1 MSKTPLKYVLLAA
14 GSLIV
19 LSACNPDAEPS
30 GSEIIPSA
38 PAGSPEAQPHSAN
51 TADKPIVPVSGVASD
66 ILALHQ
72 RMLVL
77 DTHLDTPAFFHTP
90 AYTFS
95 ERQSYEQ
102 NGTQVD
108 LPRMKEGGLDGGFW
122 VIYTPQ
128 GPLDEASYA
137 SARNSALLRQMSIRE
152 FAGKYADEV
161 ELAFTADDAQRIADE
176 GKRVVYQSIENSY
189 PLGTDISLLETFYI
203 GGVRMVGPVH
213 GRDNQFA
220 DSATDVSSEAFGGL
234 SPLGEE
240 LVRKANELGI
250 ILDGSHAADET
261 VYDMIEVSS
270 TPLILSHTG
279 VDGMYEHFRNVPDE
293 LLIAVAE
300 DGGVIQMNALGS
312 YLELLEPSAERSEAL
327 AGLTAKY
334 GEFSSM
340 DADTMAKYLEARRD
354 VDAKFPPPRSSFE
367 KFMEQTL
374 YALDLVGPDHVG
386 MGADWDGGGGVE
398 GMMDITFLPKVTAAL
413 LEAGYSEEDVQKFWS
428 GNMLRLLREAEAART
443 SQLTSPPLLK

>member
-1 MSKTPLKYVLLAA
+1 
-14 GSLIV
+14 
-19 LSACNPDAEPS
+19 
-30 GSEIIPSA
+30 
-38 PAGSPEAQPHSAN
+38 
-51 TADKPIVPVSGVASD
+51 
-66 ILALHQ
+66 
-72 RMLVL
+72 
-77 DTHLDTPAFFHTP
+77 
-90 AYTFS
+90 
-95 ERQSYEQ
+95 
-102 NGTQVD
+102 
-108 LPRMKEGGLDGGFW
+108 
-122 VIYTPQ
+122 
-128 GPLDEASYA
+128 
-137 SARNSALLRQMSIRE
+137 
-152 FAGKYADEV
+152 
-161 ELAFTADDAQRIADE
+161 
-176 GKRVVYQSIENSY
+176 
-189 PLGTDISLLETFYI
+189 
-203 GGVRMVGPVH
+203 
-213 GRDNQFA
+213 
-220 DSATDVSSEAFGGL
+220 
-234 SPLGEE
+234 
-240 LVRKANELGI
+240 
-250 ILDGSHAADET
+250 
-261 VYDMIEVSS
+261 MIEVSS

-340 DADTMAKYLEARRD
+340 DADTMAKYREARRD